1 MNQEE
6 IQTVERRIAA
16 RVRQLKKWVFDI
28 VFNESMSTQ
37 MIAPKTMQE
46 ASSDIDRELRK
57 SAMQVE
63 YDLLM

>member
-1 MNQEE
+1 VNQEE

-28 VFNESMSTQ
+28 VFNEAMSTQ